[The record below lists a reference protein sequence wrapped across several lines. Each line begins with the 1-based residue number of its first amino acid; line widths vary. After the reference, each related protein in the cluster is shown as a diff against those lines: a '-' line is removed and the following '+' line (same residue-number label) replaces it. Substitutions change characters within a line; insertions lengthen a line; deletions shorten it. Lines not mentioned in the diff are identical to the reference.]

1 MKRTLIKLSLILSI
15 ITFQG
20 CFSSKS
26 HLTYPQS
33 RCVLETERFNNTNC
47 YLNPNTQ
54 ERQECLSHQNQL
66 REAPLCH

>member
-1 MKRTLIKLSLILSI
+1 MTNTVINLSLILSVV
-15 ITFQG
+15 TFQG
-20 CFSSKS
+20 CFATEQ
-26 HLTYPQS
+26 HLTYPEK
-33 RCVLETERFNNTNC
+33 RCVLETERHNNTNC